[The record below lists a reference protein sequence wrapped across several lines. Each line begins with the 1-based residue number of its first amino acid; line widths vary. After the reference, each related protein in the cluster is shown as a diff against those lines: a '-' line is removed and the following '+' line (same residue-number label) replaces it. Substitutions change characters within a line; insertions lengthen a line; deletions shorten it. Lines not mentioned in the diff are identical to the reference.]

1 MNSTRDSHFSKQAII
16 LLSAQAPK
24 DQDTI
29 EEFNNNLAKLMNIF
43 EQFDLGQRI
52 LVLGDKSLINETLL
66 KSTDWLFAYNSA
78 YEQPM
83 MTSLQRGISLLDD
96 DISSA
101 TIWPC
106 NEFSKGSDTIK
117 KMLKTQ
123 KDNLDKVIDLTNETF
138 PLCVPKKYFDRL
150 LNAQPTTKV
159 EQHIK
164 TDIFFTI

>member
-1 MNSTRDSHFSKQAII
+1 M
-16 LLSAQAPK
+16 
-24 DQDTI
+24 
-29 EEFNNNLAKLMNIF
+29 
-43 EQFDLGQRI
+43 
-52 LVLGDKSLINETLL
+52 LVRGDKSLINEKLL
-66 KSTDWLFAYNSA
+66 KSSNWLFAYNSA

-83 MTSLQRGISLLDD
+83 MTSLQRGISLLNE
-96 DISSA
+96 DISSV

-106 NEFSKGSDTIK
+106 NEFSKSSNTIE

-123 KDNLDKVIDLTNETF
+123 NDNLDKVIDLTNETF
-138 PLCVPKKYFDRL
+138 PMCVPKKYFDRL